1 MAWAYNPRAVT
12 AGHKLA
18 PLYGRI
24 RSRSGRIHI
33 GLIGD
38 STTEFAG
45 DGWDYGDQYAL
56 ETVLGSTFPA
66 FGTGLF
72 GPGEGAGAGTAS
84 GYFSKGFA
92 AGAGVIHRDA
102 PAGMYPY
109 LQNVPYDTQSI
120 TISGTWSGGSFAL
133 GFTGSTGVTIAKQTT
148 ATLGTTATRDD
159 LALALRNLAA
169 ISNTVDADVVVRG
182 LDGTGTGTTLLT
194 AGAVTVQFR
203 GTYAYGVTANPSGGR
218 MNLLTVESNTMTGGA
233 VVAIAEVEYGNLGT
247 LEPYLRLASGAAL
260 SGGQGLA
267 LIAHGSYET
276 RTAAIFGLS
285 AALQANYWTVRGP
298 SYGSASVSAR
308 KNGDANENVRIS
320 VQYATGGTF
329 TLSHGGNTTAALAWN
344 ASAATIDA
352 ALEGLASIGAGN
364 VTVFKATNPTTWSAY
379 QVVWGG
385 AFAGLDA
392 GAITANAA
400 GLTSRSGFTAQIQV
414 DTTQGGTG
422 AYTTISVADG
432 TVGGNNASVEVYRT
446 TLTVNAGSRD
456 YGVGMQTE
464 KSGTTPGA
472 NLLELF
478 QQIERPDRTA
488 GWAVTPVVYRGGC
501 GLRVMA
507 EVLQGSTNAYLT
519 ALFTAMRQNCV
530 DMSQTPMILFRIR
543 SGTNDIADTGTSRG
557 AALTAS
563 NTEAGFLDNLTA
575 IRDRINAVWSLNGWA
590 LSEVFFEVMVS
601 TQKIADDTDQD
612 QFRSAARTFANTYDR
627 CAAIDATMLVEN
639 FAEAQTFFA
648 AGGTDSAHHI
658 VEGYETYGVRYL
670 QTMQRA
676 AKGTWRRTFR
686 TSRKRVARA

>member
-1 MAWAYNPRAVT
+1 MAWTLNTAAVVG
-12 AGHKLA
+12 ASKVA
-18 PLYGRI
+18 PVYGRM
-24 RSRSGRIHI
+24 RGGSGRVHI

-38 STTEFAG
+38 STMEFAG
-45 DGWDYGDQYAL
+45 NGFDYGDQYAL

-148 ATLGTTATRDD
+148 ATLGTTATRND

-169 ISNTVDADVVVRG
+169 ISDTVDADVIVRG

-203 GTYAYGVTANPSGGR
+203 GAYAYGVTANPSGGR

-267 LIAHGSYET
+267 LIGHGSYET

-320 VQYATGGTF
+320 VQYAIGGTF

-364 VTVFKATNPTTWSAY
+364 VTVFKAANPTTWSAY

-385 AFAGLDA
+385 AFAGVDA

-530 DMSQTPMILFRIR
+530 DKSQTPMVLFRIR
-543 SGTNDIADTGTSRG
+543 SGTNDIADTGNSRG
-557 AALTAS
+557 AGLTAS

-575 IRDRINAVWSLNGWA
+575 IRDRINAVWTLNGWS
-590 LSEVFFEVMVS
+590 LSEVYFEVMVS
-601 TQKIADDTDQD
+601 TWKIADDTDQD
-612 QFRSAARTFANTYDR
+612 QFRSAARTFANTFDR

-648 AGGTDSAHHI
+648 AGGTDSSHHI
-658 VEGYETYGVRYL
+658 IEGYERYSERYL
-670 QTMQRA
+670 RTMLQA
-676 AKGTWRRTFR
+676 TLQAGGN
-686 TSRKRVARA
+686 RVATKIGIGI